1 MTDLTKISLSG
12 LDMRVLN
19 PDAKVLKYT
28 DLYDYHNVDELFN
41 DTDKVI
47 LLYLTMNDHSGHWTC
62 LFKNKEGI
70 NYFDSYGVPIDYQ
83 YELLTPDKRHQLHV
97 EQDYLKKILFNEKV
111 CYNNITYQKK
121 GTQTCGDHVSFRLGH
136 SSINNLDYFNIFAK
150 RKLDPDE
157 VVSKWCFSK
166 LKNLM

>member
-97 EQDYLKKILFNEKV
+97 EQDYLKKLLFNEKV

-121 GTQTCGDHVSFRLGH
+121 GTQTSITPPKICPSGRKKKNYVISYDKRCG
-136 SSINNLDYFNIFAK
+136 
-150 RKLDPDE
+150 KLN
-157 VVSKWCFSK
+157 KCF
-166 LKNLM
+166 

>member
-70 NYFDSYGVPIDYQ
+70 NYFDSYGDY
-83 YELLTPDKRHQLHV
+83 YT
-97 EQDYLKKILFNEKV
+97 EK
-111 CYNNITYQKK
+111 CSIK
-121 GTQTCGDHVSFRLGH
+121 G
-136 SSINNLDYFNIFAK
+136 
-150 RKLDPDE
+150 
-157 VVSKWCFSK
+157 
-166 LKNLM
+166 LKNEHSIHL